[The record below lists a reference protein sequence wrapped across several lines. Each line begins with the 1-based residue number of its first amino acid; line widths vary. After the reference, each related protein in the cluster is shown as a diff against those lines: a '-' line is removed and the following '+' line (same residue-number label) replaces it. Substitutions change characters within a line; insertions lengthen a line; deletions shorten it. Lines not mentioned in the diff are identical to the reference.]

1 MYSYSEWIEDNAAW
15 FSRAD
20 RFEGFDRGDILD
32 VDNEIG
38 DATTA
43 EHNGEQTMQKL
54 IDAYRKLPSMA
65 NREKLQKYLQ
75 KHTMAV
81 CMATPEEIAFLR
93 ANEFKGV

>member
-1 MYSYSEWIEDNAAW
+1 
-15 FSRAD
+15 
-20 RFEGFDRGDILD
+20 
-32 VDNEIG
+32 
-38 DATTA
+38 
-43 EHNGEQTMQKL
+43 MQKL